1 MLQEH
6 FLTVLLGAAMS
17 MTLSCSGFNPE
28 RSANIPTTWNVVSSL
43 ETEQKV
49 TVDHVSST
57 KTEATGAD
65 KGLQISDTKLSTR
78 TIDQTSPADTTREK
92 RFGFAMENIE
102 SDTRFPKTKDANFVK
117 EAVAMETISS
127 SPPRNIVVII
137 ADPGQNQED
146 FWKSFKASRLFSV
159 EGMLQSCNNIQADK
173 ARFSLGDALIP
184 GNRDKKHDCE
194 HFLRSNIATLLL
206 WTRDVKGMTTGT
218 LSNANFTIP
227 SLFGFEE
234 SVGFSRDFDEID
246 EINMK
251 PEVRKAKPE
260 IRGDWHVIDLGKPID
275 RVPPLMPP
283 QNAREDDEA
292 AWNVFDMF
300 SKIRLVLFRSLLES
314 LGRNVAAS
322 EDPISSRKS
331 HLLRSNFVDMV
342 EELKSVENEK
352 GFILVASLS
361 ASELDSAL
369 EFLQREASQD
379 TLLVVI
385 GACPHDG
392 KPVPF
397 FAQGPSAKMIREAI
411 TIWDVPTAVKH
422 VIANGCQDSGCRN
435 RRHDANSPPVAQL
448 KIIPHNVA
456 VLRRTSR
463 DTAKK
468 SDDGNKAEV
477 PSIKQNE
484 VVKNVADLNTKNE
497 VVKNVADLNVKE
509 ETVKTEERDASP
521 ESDMNSANF
530 KIAEKFTTIFGVIVS
545 LVGAFILTS

>member
-28 RSANIPTTWNVVSSL
+28 RSGNLLCTEIVSFLANIPTTWNVVSSL

-102 SDTRFPKTKDANFVK
+102 T
-117 EAVAMETISS
+117 VAMETISS
-127 SPPRNIVVII
+127 SPPRNVVVII

-484 VVKNVADLNTKNE
+484 VVKNVADLNTK
-497 VVKNVADLNVKE
+497 E

-545 LVGAFILTS
+545 LVGAFVLTS